1 MSIEETKK
9 LRQET
14 HMKRPDEKAT
24 LVPTYNYDQARQ
36 KAVSWLGDRYLLA
49 EPARKRDDGS
59 KGFLKAPSDWYVISG
74 TAARTG
80 Y

>member
-1 MSIEETKK
+1 
-9 LRQET
+9 
-14 HMKRPDEKAT
+14 MKRPDEKSIH
-24 LVPTYNYDQARQ
+24 VPTHNYDQARQ

-59 KGFLKAPSDWYVISG
+59 KAYLKAPSDWYVISNS
-74 TAARTG
+74 AVRTG